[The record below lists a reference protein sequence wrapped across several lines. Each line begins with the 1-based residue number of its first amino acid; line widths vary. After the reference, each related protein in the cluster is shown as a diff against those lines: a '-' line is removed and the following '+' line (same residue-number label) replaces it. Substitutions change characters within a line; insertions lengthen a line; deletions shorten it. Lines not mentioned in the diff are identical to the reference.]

1 MFQITGIVIIA
12 CGVEFL
18 MRYAVIALLLLS
30 ACGPVSLQ
38 QAERQCFE
46 RARLAQQPRG
56 EVGIGVNS
64 DGDIES
70 SLELNISS
78 DYIQGRD
85 PSAVFDQCV
94 FEKSGLPPSRPL
106 YSYPGWKS

>member
-1 MFQITGIVIIA
+1 
-12 CGVEFL
+12 
-18 MRYAVIALLLLS
+18 MRRSVLALLLLS

-38 QAERQCFE
+38 QAERECFN

-56 EVGIGVNS
+56 EVGIGVDSN
-64 DGDIES
+64 GNIES
-70 SLELNISS
+70 NIELNISS

-94 FEKSGLPPSRPL
+94 YEKSGLAPSRPL
-106 YSYPGWKS
+106 YSYPEWKS

>member
-1 MFQITGIVIIA
+1 
-12 CGVEFL
+12 
-18 MRYAVIALLLLS
+18 MRRVMILLLLV

-64 DGDIES
+64 NGQVES
-70 SLELNISS
+70 SIELNISS

-94 FEKSGLPPSRPL
+94 YEKSGMAPSRAL
-106 YSYPGWKS
+106 YSYPEWKS

>member
-1 MFQITGIVIIA
+1 M
-12 CGVEFL
+12 EFL
-18 MRYAVIALLLLS
+18 MRRLVILLLLS

-38 QAERQCFE
+38 QAERECFQ

-56 EVGIGVNS
+56 EVGVGVSS
-64 DGDIES
+64 DGKVASKI
-70 SLELNISS
+70 ELNISS

-94 FEKSGLPPSRPL
+94 YEKSGMAPSRSL
-106 YSYPGWKS
+106 YSYPEWKS